1 MSRVIPGTG
10 PRGARGQHIGKIG
23 PTGVPPGPPLHYVI
37 RIGGV
42 NGTAV
47 NPLPY
52 LPGYVRYGW

>member
-1 MSRVIPGTG
+1 MSNFNEKP
-10 PRGARGQHIGKIG
+10 AQLFIGKIG
-23 PTGVPPGPPLHYVI
+23 STGVSTGPHLHYEI